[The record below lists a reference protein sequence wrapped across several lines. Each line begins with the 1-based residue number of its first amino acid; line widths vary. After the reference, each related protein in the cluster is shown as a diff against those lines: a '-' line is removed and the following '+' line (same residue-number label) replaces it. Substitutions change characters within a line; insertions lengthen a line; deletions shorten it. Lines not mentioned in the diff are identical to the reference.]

1 MTGRTIS
8 QSGQNSR
15 FSQARLDNCR
25 EGRPARAS
33 ICQWRR
39 LSEPNARPLAGILSP
54 SLSGKCRLRKLTRSR
69 TKIVNPLD
77 NSPRLSP
84 EQQAPLVAQLQK
96 AEFRERDL
104 PSDMLGAGLWM
115 AYAVLA
121 MVWLRMVAKRRTLR
135 WLFAVRRRVVA
146 PMVARY
152 AVWGVERVKE
162 QRPGAPLFTEPATVQ
177 I

>member
-1 MTGRTIS
+1 
-8 QSGQNSR
+8 
-15 FSQARLDNCR
+15 
-25 EGRPARAS
+25 
-33 ICQWRR
+33 
-39 LSEPNARPLAGILSP
+39 
-54 SLSGKCRLRKLTRSR
+54 
-69 TKIVNPLD
+69 VNPLD

-152 AVWGVERVKE
+152 PVWGVERVKE